1 MLHLRNANVQES
13 LGNDNFVRGVAFL
26 CCTPTLDN
34 VVTASLS
41 QVYVNYTLGSYYFN
55 CKNCNGTVIEV
66 SEDNKNTWI
75 TSSQDCNGQD
85 LLPMPSQ
92 SAYYRTY
99 TNCVGTI
106 GASTEQT
113 SSAYSNEFFFVPSG
127 YLNYKFTEDKAN
139 ALFKITSS
147 SVDLIS
153 ATESVSS
160 SQLAVPSASLMTS
173 SLVPTEFFF
182 TGSTSMSL
190 QITGSTINYYTSSCV
205 ATSSI
210 FLGSWKQNPNE
221 FTYITASISHKG
233 ENSCGNL
240 ETLGYTANSFDDV
253 NKIWYYANEHGVP
266 KLNGGAGYPSGS
278 VVGTA
283 YKTNAASGDCRYN
296 AVYLSGSITIPVDAS
311 SYTQVYMGIVTGSFS
326 LSGSADTGGGVYG
339 WTITN
344 TANVPGSGSVS
355 LFGSTFN
362 NITNKNGLVGF
373 ALGNYIS
380 PFNAREVSLY
390 VSGSN
395 IATNP
400 PSWAFGPSN
409 LGFNITLRGEGII
422 RGFGFGNPNILQ
434 QWYGSTSQQST
445 YDCIYETTA
454 SLA

>member
-13 LGNDNFVRGVAFL
+13 LGNQNFTRGVAFL

-41 QVYVNYTLGSYYFN
+41 NVYVNYTLGSYYFN

-66 SEDNKNTWI
+66 SENNKASWI

-92 SAYYRTY
+92 SAYYRMF

-106 GASTEQT
+106 GAATEQT

-153 ATESVSS
+153 ATSSVSS

-205 ATSSI
+205 GTSSI

-221 FTYITASISHKG
+221 FTYITASISHRP
-233 ENSCGNL
+233 ENSCGNIQD
-240 ETLGYTANSFDDV
+240 LGFTVNSFDDV
-253 NKIWYYANEHGVP
+253 NKIWYHANENGVP
-266 KLNGGAGYPSGS
+266 LINGGGSYPSGS
-278 VVGTA
+278 ITGSA
-283 YKTNAASGDCRYN
+283 YKTNVISGDCRYN
-296 AVYLSGSITIPVDAS
+296 AIYLSGSITVKFADLFSGAYLS
-311 SYTQVYMGIVTGSFS
+311 IVTGSFGLNGEADRGDGQMLGWGLS
-326 LSGSADTGGGVYG
+326 NQFGPIGEVSTFGTTLTNTTSKNALVGIAVGSYVSPFQNRDIAIIISGSQ
-339 WTITN
+339 I
-344 TANVPGSGSVS
+344 AN
-355 LFGSTFN
+355 
-362 NITNKNGLVGF
+362 
-373 ALGNYIS
+373 
-380 PFNAREVSLY
+380 
-390 VSGSN
+390 
-395 IATNP
+395 NP
-400 PSWAFGPSN
+400 PNWFQGPNN
-409 LGFNITLRGEGII
+409 LGYSITLSGEGII
-422 RGFGFGNPNILQ
+422 RGFGTGA
-434 QWYGSTSQQST
+434 GGTAQQSK
-445 YDCIYETTA
+445 YNCIYETTA

>member
-41 QVYVNYTLGSYYFN
+41 NVYVNYTLGSYFFN

-66 SEDNKNTWI
+66 SEDNRNTWV

-92 SAYYRTY
+92 SAYYRMY

-106 GASTEQT
+106 GAATEQT
-113 SSAYSNEFFFVPSG
+113 SSALSNEVFFVPSG

-153 ATESVSS
+153 ATSSVSS

-210 FLGSWKQNPNE
+210 FLGSWKQNPNV
-221 FTYITASISHKG
+221 FTYITASISHRP
-233 ENSCGNL
+233 ENNCGNL
-240 ETLGYTANSFDDV
+240 TDLGYTANSFDDV
-253 NKIWYYANEHGVP
+253 NKIWYRANEHGVP
-266 KLNGGAGYPSGS
+266 ETGAGSVSGS
-278 VVGTA
+278 ITGSA
-283 YKTNAASGDCRYN
+283 YKTNVASGDCRYN
-296 AVYLSGSITIPVDAS
+296 AVYLSGSLTLVNPS
-311 SYTQVYMGIVTGSFS
+311 TFSQVYLAIVTGSFS
-326 LSGSADTGGGVYG
+326 LSGTAQSGGGPTG
-339 WTITN
+339 WGITN
-344 TANVPGSGSVS
+344 TLTGTSGDVS
-355 LFGSTFN
+355 LFGYNATGV
-362 NITNKNGLVGF
+362 TNKNATVGF
-373 ALGNYIS
+373 AVGSFVGPFFRRDIS
-380 PFNAREVSLY
+380 LHI
-390 VSGSN
+390 SGSQ
-395 IATNP
+395 IANNP
-400 PSWAFGPSN
+400 PNWAFGPDN
-409 LGFNITLRGEGII
+409 LGTSITLSGEGII
-422 RGFGFGNPNILQ
+422 RTFGFGNPDIFRA
-434 QWYGSTSQQST
+434 WYGTTAQQSL
-445 YDCIYETTA
+445 YDCVYETTA
-454 SLA
+454 SLNP